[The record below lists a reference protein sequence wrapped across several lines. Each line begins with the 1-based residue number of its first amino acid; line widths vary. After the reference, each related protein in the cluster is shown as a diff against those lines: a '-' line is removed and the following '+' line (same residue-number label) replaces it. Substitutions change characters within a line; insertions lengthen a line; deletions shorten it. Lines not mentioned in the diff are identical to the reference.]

1 MLGAIVEWFE
11 RRIDDGPI
19 EIAISIF
26 VPYSAYLAG
35 ELIHA
40 SGVLSVVAAGLHLGR
55 KSARFY
61 SPGVRLQANAV
72 WNVLTFIIN
81 GHVFLV
87 IGLQLPHVLAQIRG
101 LRSIQ
106 ILFAGALFSVF
117 LIFLRLLWI
126 FPGALLASVVCRRLL
141 HQDEP
146 WPGGRSIFVV
156 GWTGMR
162 GVIAL
167 AAAVSLPQSLL
178 NGSPFSKRSLIIV
191 LTFSVILVTLVLQG
205 LTLPTVIRALGLGGA
220 GDAERSTREA
230 RRS

>member
-40 SGVLSVVAAGLHLGR
+40 SGVLSVVAAGLYLGR

-72 WNVLTFIIN
+72 WNALTFIIN
-81 GHVFLV
+81 GLVFLV
-87 IGLQLPHVLAQIRG
+87 IGLQLPYVLAQIRA

-117 LIFLRLLWI
+117 LIFLRLLWT
-126 FPGALLASVVCRRLL
+126 FPGALLASFVCRRLL
-141 HQDEP
+141 HEDEP
-146 WPGGRSIFVV
+146 WPGARSIFVV

-167 AAAVSLPQSLL
+167 AAAVSLPQSL
-178 NGSPFSKRSLIIV
+178 S
-191 LTFSVILVTLVLQG
+191 
-205 LTLPTVIRALGLGGA
+205 
-220 GDAERSTREA
+220 ER
-230 RRS
+230 